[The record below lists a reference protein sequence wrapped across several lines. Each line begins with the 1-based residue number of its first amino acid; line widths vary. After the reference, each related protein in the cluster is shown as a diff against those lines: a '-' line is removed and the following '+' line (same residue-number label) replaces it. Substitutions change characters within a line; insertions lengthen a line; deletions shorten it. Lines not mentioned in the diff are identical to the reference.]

1 MCHIA
6 LHNELGLTT
15 LRSRRRSFPQRQR
28 SSGATKAMPI
38 SHKQM
43 SSITGAGVEAQALT
57 TKMLT
62 MQADAGLTIA
72 MRMPMLMKGALGDSK
87 GQREAAK
94 AVSEKMSAVME
105 SGFAA
110 SQAAAMF
117 WWGLA
122 LNPLAHVD
130 YAEAAAKAASSTLE
144 PFSKRTRANAARL
157 TGRRKR

>member
-1 MCHIA
+1 MA
-6 LHNELGLTT
+6 NSSKTF
-15 LRSRRRSFPQRQR
+15 RSV
-28 SSGATKAMPI
+28 A
-38 SHKQM
+38 
-43 SSITGAGVEAQALT
+43 GAGVEAQALAAR
-57 TKMLT
+57 MAT
-62 MQADAGLTIA
+62 MQVDAGLTIA
-72 MRMPMLMKGALGDSK
+72 MRMPILLKGALGDSR

-110 SQAAAMF
+110 GQAAALF

-144 PFSKRTRANAARL
+144 PFSKRTKANAARL